1 MSRPRLARRAG
12 AVLAGLVTIF
22 ALSLGTDVMLHAT
35 GVFPGW
41 GRPMSDAL
49 FGVATAYR
57 TIYAVLGCWLTARLA
72 PDRPLAHALALGA
85 LGVVLSSAGAAA
97 TWSKGPEFGP
107 HWYTLA
113 LIASALPCA
122 WAGGWLVARTRPPAA
137 AEAGAWPERA

>member
-1 MSRPRLARRAG
+1 MSRSRVARRAG
-12 AVLAGLVTIF
+12 ALLAGLAAIF
-22 ALSLGTDVMLHAT
+22 TLSLGTDVVLHAS

-41 GRPMSDAL
+41 GQPMSDGL
-49 FGVATAYR
+49 FGLATAYR

-85 LGVVLSSAGAAA
+85 VGVVLSSAGAAA

-113 LIASALPCA
+113 LVASALPCA
-122 WAGGWLVARTRPPAA
+122 WAGGWLAVRTRPAAA
-137 AEAGAWPERA
+137 AEAGAAPERA